1 MEVGKRPR
9 WRKSADQRIAVSL
22 CVMGSG
28 SGRQDSPLAVAG
40 RCDSALIP
48 AEEMVKHRGMVSDPN
63 ERYFELR
70 RGAAAAPFVDQ
81 WFTTSVSGPSA
92 CSMAPDSRC
101 IDEEG
106 CPLWKCEWKNCEDT
120 RLQPTGTWMRNNVT
134 RHVHKFNFALS
145 LPFCGPPTPMGLYC

>member
-1 MEVGKRPR
+1 MPISESQLASASWAAAAAAKTALWQWLDVATPR
-9 WRKSADQRIAVSL
+9 SSQT
-22 CVMGSG
+22 
-28 SGRQDSPLAVAG
+28 
-40 RCDSALIP
+40 
-48 AEEMVKHRGMVSDPN
+48 EEMVKHRGMVSDPN

-106 CPLWKCEWKNCEDT
+106 RPLWKCEWKKCEGT
-120 RLQPTGTWMRNNVT
+120 RLQPTGTWIRNSVT